1 MVDTLDHR
9 LAEVKVETLS
19 DTLAYLEDKVLVD
32 KLAERL
38 AVRMV
43 DAPGNTI
50 AKVKAEALVNA
61 LAYMTSH
68 TEITVLKKE
77 LSSFLKPP
85 LEMVRGVISL
95 SIWWGSRLSLKPQY
109 FVICWHQVDYSFA
122 L

>member
-9 LAEVKVETLS
+9 LAEVKVETLR

-43 DAPGNTI
+43 DAPGNTL

-68 TEITVLKKE
+68 TEITVLKKG
-77 LSSFLKPP
+77 LSSFLKTP
-85 LEMVRGVISL
+85 LEM
-95 SIWWGSRLSLKPQY
+95 
-109 FVICWHQVDYSFA
+109 H
-122 L
+122 

>member
-9 LAEVKVETLS
+9 LAEVKVETLG

-50 AKVKAEALVNA
+50 VKVKAEALVNA

-85 LEMVRGVISL
+85 LEM
-95 SIWWGSRLSLKPQY
+95 
-109 FVICWHQVDYSFA
+109 H
-122 L
+122 